1 MLKVAVITISDRA
14 FRGEY
19 ADLSGPAVRD
29 ALTESLPETEII
41 MEIVPD
47 EKEKIARAIE
57 QSPGLRLYP
66 DHRRNGTFPARHH
79 ARSDKRNVRPR
90 PSGYQRM
97 AAAGIAGRNPLR
109 RFFARIQRHEG
120 KTIIVNF
127 PGSVSGAGSCARLM
141 ATVMAHGAEMIH
153 GAGHETSRS

>member
-29 ALTESLPETEII
+29 ALTESLPETEIV

-57 QSPGLRLYP
+57 NHLDCDYILTTGGTGISPRDVTAEATRKICDRELP
-66 DHRRNGTFPARHH
+66 
-79 ARSDKRNVRPR
+79 
-90 PSGYQRM
+90 
-97 AAAGIAGRNPLR
+97 GISEWLR
-109 RFFARIQRHEG
+109 RESQAETPFAVFSRGHSGMRG

-127 PGSVSGAGSCARLM
+127 PGSVKGARFCARLM
-141 ATVMAHGAEMIH
+141 STVLEHGAEMIR
-153 GAGHETSRS
+153 GAGH